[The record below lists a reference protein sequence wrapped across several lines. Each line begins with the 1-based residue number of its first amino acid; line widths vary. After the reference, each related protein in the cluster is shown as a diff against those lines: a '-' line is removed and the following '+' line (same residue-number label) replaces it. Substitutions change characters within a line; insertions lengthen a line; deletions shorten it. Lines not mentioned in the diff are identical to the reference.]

1 MQMDFIST
9 NQLKEGISAGIYTII
24 DVREPYERAICS
36 IDSIHIPMGEIETK
50 YAEIP
55 ADKAV
60 VILCK
65 SGRRAEAVANY
76 LEKEHDYKNISV
88 LTGGIIAWIEEVD
101 THLESY

>member
-1 MQMDFIST
+1 MQFIST
-9 NQLKEGISAGIYTII
+9 SQLKEGISSGKYTVI

-36 IDSIHIPMGEIETK
+36 IDSIHIPMGEIENK
-50 YAEIP
+50 YLEI
-55 ADKAV
+55 ATDKDI

-65 SGRRAEAVANY
+65 SGKRAEAVANY
-76 LEKEHDYKNISV
+76 LEKEHNYTNLSV